1 MCDFFLLFLFIDS
14 FRLPSFFIF
23 FFCFYH
29 SISTCVL
36 FGHFQGY
43 VMPSFFLFF
52 FFVSIFVQPM
62 TEHASKTLCT
72 LCWLHYC
79 CLVIFT
85 CGKPY
90 WFLREWLVVNAATL
104 ESVLCHIATSVM
116 FTCQISN
123 EPIVNLLAENEFES

>member
-1 MCDFFLLFLFIDS
+1 MDKKYQSSCHVWFLFII
-14 FRLPSFFIF
+14 FIHWFFQITILSFFFVFVFITVFQLVFYLAIF
-23 FFCFYH
+23 RGMSCP
-29 SISTCVL
+29 V
-36 FGHFQGY
+36 
-43 VMPSFFLFF
+43 FLFCF

-104 ESVLCHIATSVM
+104 QSVLCHVATSVM
-116 FTCQISN
+116 FTCQIGYPMS
-123 EPIVNLLAENEFES
+123 P